1 RAIGRGRSCDG
12 DSDASHPANNLPA
25 GCGNAGGCI
34 IRQWLS
40 LKSTRIRSGTIG
52 ASVTVAFCC
61 ARADCDPMVSISAA
75 PPPTVGIRRSE
86 EHTSELQSRGHLV
99 CRLLLEK
106 KKKKNIIKHSK
117 IYKYIK
123 NK

>member
-1 RAIGRGRSCDG
+1 GYG
-12 DSDASHPANNLPA
+12 ASYAGHPANNLAA

-75 PPPTVGIRRSE
+75 PPPTVGIRRSSTLPSFHKQEIE
-86 EHTSELQSRGHLV
+86 ELV
-99 CRLLLEK
+99 VALSGTKLSVRESDTPA
-106 KKKKNIIKHSK
+106 H
-117 IYKYIK
+117 
-123 NK
+123 